1 MSEITPSPMDDKI
14 LVAGIG
20 NIWMKDDGF
29 GGEVA
34 KRLNNK
40 DLPKGL
46 TVTDFGI
53 GGLDLAYELQNGF
66 AALVLVDISRQGGE
80 PGTLYVMEVNPSDVE
95 GEIQD
100 GVMMDPHG
108 MDPETVL
115 RFIKSTGAWPGKVLI
130 IACEPKEVGDFGLG
144 LSPEIEAAVDRAVEL
159 VLETVVDLQTEFA
172 GQSAT

>member
-34 KRLNNK
+34 KRLNNR

-66 AALVLVDISRQGGE
+66 AALVLVDISRQGGPDRQRSPPPSRKRLQE
-80 PGTLYVMEVNPSDVE
+80 EIRTRAIRSLILAKASSSWLREGTS
-95 GEIQD
+95 
-100 GVMMDPHG
+100 
-108 MDPETVL
+108 
-115 RFIKSTGAWPGKVLI
+115 K
-130 IACEPKEVGDFGLG
+130 
-144 LSPEIEAAVDRAVEL
+144 
-159 VLETVVDLQTEFA
+159 
-172 GQSAT
+172 

>member
-1 MSEITPSPMDDKI
+1 MSEIRSPLEDRI

-34 KRLNNK
+34 KRLN
-40 DLPKGL
+40 DRELPKGV

-53 GGLDLAYELQNGF
+53 GGLDLAYELQGGF

-80 PGTLYVMEVNPSDVE
+80 PGTLYVMEVDESDVE
-95 GEIQD
+95 GEIQE

-108 MDPETVL
+108 MDPQTVL
-115 RFIKSTGAWPGKVLI
+115 RFIKATGAWPGKVVI
-130 IACEPKEVGDFGLG
+130 VACEPQSVEDFGLG
-144 LSPEIEAAVDRAVEL
+144 LSEVVEGAVDRAVDL
-159 VLETVVDLQTEFA
+159 VLETVVELQTEFA
-172 GQSAT
+172 ASGVE

>member
-1 MSEITPSPMDDKI
+1 MV

-34 KRLNNK
+34 KRLNERP
-40 DLPKGL
+40 LPEGV

-53 GGLDLAYELQNGF
+53 GGLDLAYELQKGF

-80 PGTLYVMEVNPSDVE
+80 PGTLYVMEVDETEVE

-108 MDPETVL
+108 MDPQTVL
-115 RFIKSTGAWPGKVLI
+115 RFIKATGAWPGKVVI
-130 IACEPKEVGDFGLG
+130 IACEPSDVGDFGLG
-144 LSPEIEAAVDRAVEL
+144 LSQQVQAAVDRAVDL
-159 VLETVVDLQTEFA
+159 VLTTVSELQTQFA
-172 GQSAT
+172 SNTAE

>member
-1 MSEITPSPMDDKI
+1 MTSESSPLDDQV

-29 GGEVA
+29 GSEVA
-34 KRLNNK
+34 KRLNDR

-53 GGLDLAYELQNGF
+53 GGLDLAYELHKGF
-66 AALVLVDISRQGGE
+66 AALVLVDISRQGGD
-80 PGTLYVMEVNPSDVE
+80 PGTLYVMEVDESHVE

-100 GVMMDPHG
+100 GMMMDPHG

-115 RFIKSTGAWPGKVLI
+115 RFIKSTGAWPGKVVI
-130 IACEPKEVGDFGLG
+130 IACEPTAVEDFGLG
-144 LSPEIEAAVDRAVEL
+144 LTPAVESAVDDAVDL
-159 VLETVVDLQTEFA
+159 VLGTVRELQAEFA
-172 GQSAT
+172 SS